1 MYNLGILFEFLA
13 NLLSLF
19 YADFFAFIDGNYER
33 ILILFL
39 DLLLRL
45 LDSIKVGG
53 VTAGV
58 LTHAT
63 LFIVV
68 DTGISL
74 EAFVILLE
82 GVFKAHE
89 LYLIYRQFPVGP
101 LVSYGLCRGNGFL

>member
-1 MYNLGILFEFLA
+1 M
-13 NLLSLF
+13 LSLF

-33 ILILFL
+33 VLILFL

-45 LDSIKVGG
+45 LDSIKVSG

-82 GVFKAHE
+82 GAVKAADLHV
-89 LYLIYRQFPVGP
+89 IYKQFTVCPF
-101 LVSYGLCRGNGFL
+101 VSYAMF